1 MWHVVLLGLG
11 VIMFVL
17 GLLTAGHAPFQYWRY
32 SSQWHNPDR
41 KGPVDVNSEDYKIS
55 IASMKMMGGGL
66 ITGGGLLIAMAL
78 SDLGLIH

>member
-1 MWHVVLLGLG
+1 MWHVAVLVVGI
-11 VIMFVL
+11 VMFVA
-17 GLLTAGHAPFQYWRY
+17 GLLMAGHAPFQNWRY
-32 SSQWHNPDR
+32 RSQWLNPDR